1 MEWHRNTKIR
11 VWTAALE
18 CALQISFETESS
30 AFIMRATIS
39 NVITRARERKAMN
52 EKEKGIEDET
62 RISRKRTKEFK
73 SWLRF
78 YRSTA
83 SSPSLLSLSLF
94 CCPFLSLPRCENF
107 AFIFSRRKERGSRIG
122 ASLRPQTFQKSC
134 KVTDNNFLR
143 YVSRERNSRG
153 GRGKSL

>member
-11 VWTAALE
+11 VWTAASE

-52 EKEKGIEDET
+52 EKEKGIEDKT

-78 YRSTA
+78 YRPTA

-94 CCPFLSLPRCENF
+94 CCPFLSLPEVWKFCIYIQSTKRTRVEDRCLV
-107 AFIFSRRKERGSRIG
+107 
-122 ASLRPQTFQKSC
+122 ASANIPEIVQGYGQ
-134 KVTDNNFLR
+134 
-143 YVSRERNSRG
+143 
-153 GRGKSL
+153 